1 MPYPIKTKS
10 GDIHSMPHSHEIDDQ
25 TIMLHYQHNEAE
37 FVQQVS
43 DQFHVLYDEAAE
55 QGGRIMAVAIHP
67 WMSGQP
73 HRIKALELALAQVME
88 HDGVWS
94 ATGAEILAA
103 FKAQQ

>member
-1 MPYPIKTKS
+1 
-10 GDIHSMPHSHEIDDQ
+10 
-25 TIMLHYQHNEAE
+25 
-37 FVQQVS
+37 
-43 DQFHVLYDEAAE
+43 
-55 QGGRIMAVAIHP
+55 MAVTIHP

-73 HRIKALELALAQVME
+73 HRIEALKRALARIVE

>member
-1 MPYPIKTKS
+1 
-10 GDIHSMPHSHEIDDQ
+10 
-25 TIMLHYQHNEAE
+25 
-37 FVQQVS
+37 
-43 DQFHVLYDEAAE
+43 
-55 QGGRIMAVAIHP
+55 MAITIHP

-73 HRIKALELALAQVME
+73 HRIEALERALAKIME